1 MRAVAAKT
9 LALLAVGL
17 CLSAFAASPALA
29 APASGAKTDQ
39 VQSAEIGRLEED
51 LARNEKWFDRVLLPI
66 TILLAILGLG
76 GGLGVVFSI
85 RDQRRISQ
93 LHQLT
98 VTGELSAQHRAEQG
112 YATFLEQ
119 SQTTLSLVNDT
130 LKLGKEATDR
140 AAHSMQQ
147 RAQSQVNAIEERAR
161 ELMIEAFSDGEFES
175 IVADA
180 EQRAELHSIADSLRL
195 LEGYLSLQDMEL
207 PQYARF
213 VKAVDQFLHDET
225 EAALRSLQLASQERA
240 VGNLGQFVEYW
251 LGYVLTTVGA
261 YREALT
267 NFGHDEIDVI
277 PRSSQYFQLKRVIA
291 ETEFFAR
298 AAASAKDAERKDQ
311 KAGEHPRARLER
323 VIDLLDGLAAHAV
336 EMEEPSG
343 EQAKTEDR
351 LAVARTRADILEWV
365 AYDPR
370 HLDEPINDTKRMRA
384 AGIEGISE
392 PVVSVAES
400 ELWKKLE
407 DPDIFRYWALCQAKE
422 VCQGQPDPNIDLRFA
437 LAESRFKLGLEPEIT
452 ATPTKTTTT
461 AYKSI
466 VHDLPRKLGPNLE
479 KRRIA
484 SLHQSLLIAHVRL
497 HKLDPAESGKH
508 VSDARRAHR
517 DAREALN
524 DIAPR
529 VTIFSQIQRR
539 NLSGGDFKKEIDAII
554 DQEGIKP
561 EGG

>member
-1 MRAVAAKT
+1 MRTAAVKAFV
-9 LALLAVGL
+9 LLAVGL
-17 CLSAFAASPALA
+17 CLSGLAGSPALA
-29 APASGAKTDQ
+29 ATTSEPKTDR

-51 LARNEKWFDRVLLPI
+51 LARSEKWFDRVLLPI

-119 SQTTLSLVNDT
+119 SQTTLALVNDT

-140 AAHSMQQ
+140 AAHSMRE
-147 RAQSQVNAIEERAR
+147 RAQSQVNVIEERAR

-195 LEGYLSLQDMEL
+195 LEGYLSLQDMKL
-207 PQYARF
+207 PQYAGF
-213 VKAVDQFLHDET
+213 VKAIDQFLHDET
-225 EAALRSLQLASQERA
+225 EAAVRSLERASLERA
-240 VGNLGQFVEYW
+240 VGSLGQFVEYW
-251 LGYVLTTVGA
+251 LGYVRTTVGA

-277 PRSSQYFQLKRVIA
+277 LRSSQYFQLKRVIA
-291 ETEFFAR
+291 ETEFFSR
-298 AAASAKDAERKDQ
+298 AAASAK
-311 KAGEHPRARLER
+311 GEHPRARFER
-323 VIDLLDGLAAHAV
+323 VIDLLDGLATHAA

-343 EQAKTEDR
+343 EQAKTKDR
-351 LAVARTRADILEWV
+351 LEVARTRADILEWV

-370 HLDEPINDTKRMRA
+370 HLDEPIEDTKRMRA
-384 AGIEGISE
+384 AKIEGISE
-392 PVVSVAES
+392 PVASFAKFAKS
-400 ELWKKLE
+400 QLWKKLE
-407 DPDIFRYWALCQAKE
+407 DPDLFRYWALCQVKGVRPARLE
-422 VCQGQPDPNIDLRFA
+422 PDVNLRFA
-437 LAESRFKLGLEPEIT
+437 LAESRFKLGLEE
-452 ATPTKTTTT
+452 TKTMT
-461 AYKSI
+461 AFKSI

-497 HKLDPAESGKH
+497 HKLDPAESDKH

-517 DAREALN
+517 DVRDALN
-524 DIAPR
+524 DIEPR

-539 NLSGGDFKKEIDAII
+539 NLSGSDFKKEIDDII